1 MRGSIN
7 IMDAYKFCLE
17 SLDGNSTDRQ
27 VIECTINANNEES
40 FARSQ
45 GVTLVFAGFLVFVMQ
60 VCCCNTCC
68 DKNTTFNS
76 DVICF
81 SSFFLF
87 VRLALQ

>member
-1 MRGSIN
+1 
-7 IMDAYKFCLE
+7 MDAYKFCLE